1 VTGRGSV
8 AARFASFARA
18 PRAARIGSVCEETSC
33 PNREECYR
41 ASTAAFVLL
50 GNVCTRACAFCFLP
64 RGTPA
69 PPDPGEAQRV
79 ASLVEKLR
87 LRHAVLTS
95 VDRDDLPDGGATHFA
110 AAVRAVR
117 ARSPG
122 TKIEV
127 LVPDFGG
134 DRAALHRVL
143 EEGPDVLS
151 HALET
156 VGRLFPTVRP
166 GCDYAR
172 SLELLRRAR
181 DWTGGVR
188 VKSALSLGLGEKK
201 EEVVAAIADLA
212 SVGCE
217 LLAIGAYAPPSK
229 EHPPSARAVSPD
241 EYAEWKRM
249 AEALGIRRVVAGPQV
264 RTTYRAAELLG
275 AAAPDAAR
283 GGT

>member
-1 VTGRGSV
+1 VRGRR
-8 AARFASFARA
+8 AAGARLSPFGRA
-18 PRAARIGSVCEETSC
+18 PKGARIGSVCEETAC
-33 PNREECYR
+33 PNREECYA

-50 GNVCTRACAFCFLP
+50 GDVCTRACAFCYL
-64 RGTPA
+64 REGRPA
-69 PPDPGEAQRV
+69 PPDPGEVERA
-79 ASLVEKLR
+79 ASLVAKLR
-87 LRHAVLTS
+87 LRHVVLTS

-117 ARSPG
+117 AASPA
-122 TKIEV
+122 TTVEV

-143 EEGPDVLS
+143 EEGPHVLS

-156 VGRLFPTVRP
+156 VSRLFPAVRP
-166 GCDYAR
+166 RCDYAR
-172 SLELLRRAR
+172 SLELLRRAGAFP
-181 DWTGGVR
+181 GGAQ

-217 LLAIGAYAPPSK
+217 TLAIGAYAAPT
-229 EHPPSARAVSPD
+229 ERHPPAARTVPEA

-264 RTTYRAAELLG
+264 RPTYRAAELLR
-275 AAAPDAAR
+275 AAAG
-283 GGT
+283 GGTRG